1 MKPPLRPLAA
11 EPISWASISTTSR
24 DGSRSL
30 AMIAVHRPGVAAADD
45 AQVARLG
52 AHQRGVA
59 VGLVGVVVPVRVRVG
74 VGDCVEMELVDC
86 VVVVTVVDGHGSH
99 HLSECDVSARHATV
113 ADMITH
119 VVAFRWK
126 PGIPADHV
134 ESVKAQLV
142 EFAATLPEVRS
153 YRCGTDVGASDMV
166 NFDFGIVAEFDSIDD
181 WRVYDKHPK
190 HDEIRAGVVRP
201 WIDQRAS
208 VQFES

>member
-1 MKPPLRPLAA
+1 
-11 EPISWASISTTSR
+11 
-24 DGSRSL
+24 
-30 AMIAVHRPGVAAADD
+30 
-45 AQVARLG
+45 
-52 AHQRGVA
+52 
-59 VGLVGVVVPVRVRVG
+59 
-74 VGDCVEMELVDC
+74 
-86 VVVVTVVDGHGSH
+86 
-99 HLSECDVSARHATV
+99 
-113 ADMITH
+113 MITH

-134 ESVKAQLV
+134 ESVKAQLL

-153 YRCGTDVGASDMV
+153 YRCGTDVGAADMV

-181 WRVYDKHPK
+181 WRVYDKHPQ